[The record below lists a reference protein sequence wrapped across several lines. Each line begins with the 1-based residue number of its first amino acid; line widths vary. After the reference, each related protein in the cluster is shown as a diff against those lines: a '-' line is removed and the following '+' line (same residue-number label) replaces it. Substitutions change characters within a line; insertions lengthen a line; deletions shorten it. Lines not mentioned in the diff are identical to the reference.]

1 MPVRE
6 ACQDGC
12 DWREAGEVCEA
23 LNGTFAAVHEDET
36 MFEVTVLEKIFPK
49 KVLLDNEESAGR
61 V

>member
-12 DWREAGEVCEA
+12 DWREAGEVCEV

-36 MFEVTVLEKIFPK
+36 MFEVTVLE
-49 KVLLDNEESAGR
+49 
-61 V
+61 